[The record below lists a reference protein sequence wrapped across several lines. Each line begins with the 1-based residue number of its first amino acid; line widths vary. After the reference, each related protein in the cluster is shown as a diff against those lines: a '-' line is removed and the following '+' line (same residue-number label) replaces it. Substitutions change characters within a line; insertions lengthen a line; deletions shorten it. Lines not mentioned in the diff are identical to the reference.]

1 MQRKV
6 CLTMPSVKRERASDC
21 VNTDKSQK
29 AFYNFSVYFE
39 TNIITSKI
47 RKFECLNLK
56 IFQLHSVRL
65 VSR

>member
-1 MQRKV
+1 MAV
-6 CLTMPSVKRERASDC
+6 FSVKRERASDC

-29 AFYNFSVYFE
+29 AFNNFSVYFE